1 MKFFDSIA
9 FMDKSLDKLTENLK
23 DEGLT
28 KFVHF
33 KSVFK
38 ENAEL
43 LCKKGI
49 YPYEWVDSDSKL
61 NYFKGLPPKEDFY
74 SSLRQ
79 SGITD
84 EEYDH
89 ALNVYKTMRCY
100 KFKDYHD
107 IYIQTDVVL
116 LADVFEN
123 FRKRCILDYKL
134 DPANYYTSPGLA
146 RGAMLLQTGV

>member
-1 MKFFDSIA
+1 MEKFISSGWGKLKFIDSTA
-9 FMDKSLDKLTENLK
+9 CMDKSLDKLIEHLK

-33 KSVFK
+33 KSVFG
-38 ENAEL
+38 ENAGL

-49 YPYEWVDSDSKL
+49 YSYEWVDSDSKL
-61 NYFKGLPPKEDFY
+61 NYFKGPPPKEDFY

-107 IYIQTDVVL
+107 IYLQTDVVL
-116 LADVFEN
+116 LADVSE
-123 FRKRCILDYKL
+123 
-134 DPANYYTSPGLA
+134 S
-146 RGAMLLQTGV
+146 